1 MSVVVVPTRLQLPDG
16 SSLRNVMSL
25 PERGVPFVV
34 RVPERVNDWLGAG
47 LVVLVVRVIVVG
59 VRVPTVRM
67 TKAVAGA

>member
-1 MSVVVVPTRLQLPDG
+1 MVVVAAVPQVPDG
-16 SSLRNVMSL
+16 PILPSVMSL